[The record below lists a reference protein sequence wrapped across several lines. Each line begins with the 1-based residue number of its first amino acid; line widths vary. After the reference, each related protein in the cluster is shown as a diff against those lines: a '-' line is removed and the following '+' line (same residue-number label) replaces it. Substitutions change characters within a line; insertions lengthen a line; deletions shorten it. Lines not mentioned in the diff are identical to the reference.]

1 MNFIWI
7 KRSSSYSHIA
17 AMHGFPLSN
26 SGVHFLK
33 LDMNA
38 RSITHLSA
46 KDKVLYEYVREKGER
61 V

>member
-1 MNFIWI
+1 
-7 KRSSSYSHIA
+7 
-17 AMHGFPLSN
+17 MHGFPLSN